1 MKTAVTEPSFLVQS
15 GESNNVVSEPERLS
29 NEPVEAADANE
40 NSGADKEGE
49 SEAVDEPS
57 LEESA
62 SVDEPL
68 LQESASVDKDSITSS
83 DSEAEVP
90 QT

>member
-1 MKTAVTEPSFLVQS
+1 
-15 GESNNVVSEPERLS
+15 
-29 NEPVEAADANE
+29 
-40 NSGADKEGE
+40 
-49 SEAVDEPS
+49 
-57 LEESA
+57 
-62 SVDEPL
+62 L

>member
-1 MKTAVTEPSFLVQS
+1 
-15 GESNNVVSEPERLS
+15 
-29 NEPVEAADANE
+29 
-40 NSGADKEGE
+40 
-49 SEAVDEPS
+49 
-57 LEESA
+57 
-62 SVDEPL
+62 VDEPL

>member
-15 GESNNVVSEPERLS
+15 GESNNVVSESEGLG
-29 NEPVEAADANE
+29 NEPTESAVANE
-40 NSGADKEGE
+40 NPGTDKEGE
-49 SEAVDEPS
+49 GEAVDEPS
-57 LEESA
+57 LVEST
-62 SVDEPL
+62 P
-68 LQESASVDKDSITSS
+68 VDKDSSTAS